1 MTEALWAG
9 MWASLQQSREQA
21 TDVRDTLQSTRSITD
36 RFLDSVSSNSS
47 SSSSQQQTDDDTSAI
62 TDGPFQIAWKCHSL
76 LTAPSLV
83 STTAIGQEFTWRLK
97 LGCLTLL
104 EALCRQFTET
114 KSQSPLFPLLVKDS
128 LACLHA
134 CAQHE
139 RSSATSAMEQACYLA
154 FVESLLPDMFDPQE
168 QYNQVQEAFDAG
180 NVTPEVETL
189 VQNAVQKW
197 VSTYQDDNYVNPL
210 VWAQRGAE
218 VTSLKALQKDADP
231 QSALGVNDAMRPLH
245 SVDAA
250 FARPMPPPLLP
261 LIGYDEDEVALT
273 DQEKQQVNE
282 YLHTELVWLTPTNLR
297 LMLLP
302 DDEKDDLEATER
314 TREVIQLLKTKA
326 FVKPLAP
333 NEQRQVLQMLNED
346 DENIMQET
354 DADEDDEDNM
364 AFRMVQESGLNPQN
378 LPRLV
383 EHNPLVAYEC
393 LVRILTYSTEDSKN
407 DYLSSLIGMD
417 MSLHTMEV
425 VNRLATHNLGS
436 SSRRPILM
444 PEYLHLF
451 ISSCIASCENVQDRH
466 AQNRLVRL
474 VCVFVQSLLRNK
486 IVYVEDIYV
495 EVQAFCVEFSRIRE
509 ATALFKSLKE
519 LS

>member
-1 MTEALWAG
+1 MTEALWSG
-9 MWASLQQSREQA
+9 MWASLQNREKSS
-21 TDVRDTLQSTRSITD
+21 DVSEILHATRSITD
-36 RFLDSVSSNSS
+36 RFMEAVTKEDLQSV
-47 SSSSQQQTDDDTSAI
+47 
-62 TDGPFQIAWKCHSL
+62 DGPFQIAWKCHSL

-83 STTAIGQEFTWRLK
+83 STTAIGQEFTWRLR

-104 EALCRQFTET
+104 EALCRQFTRT
-114 KSQSPLFPLLVKDS
+114 KSESPLFPLLVQNA

-134 CAQHE
+134 GAQSQ
-139 RSSATSAMEQACYLA
+139 RSNATSALEQSCYYA
-154 FVESLLPDMFDPQE
+154 FVESLLPDMFDSEKYPQI
-168 QYNQVQEAFDAG
+168 QAAFDSG
-180 NVTPEVETL
+180 DVSPEIEAL
-189 VQNAVQKW
+189 VQTAVDRW

-218 VTSLKALQKDADP
+218 VTSLKAMQKDSDP
-231 QSALGVNDAMRPLH
+231 ASTLTVNDAMRPLH
-245 SVDAA
+245 SLDAA

-273 DQEKQQVNE
+273 DKEQLQVSE
-282 YLHTELVWLTPTNLR
+282 YLHTELLWLTPTNLR

-302 DDEKDDLEATER
+302 DDEQDDLDATER

-333 NEQRQVLQMLNED
+333 NEQRTVLQMLNDKTNE
-346 DENIMQET
+346 IT
-354 DADEDDEDNM
+354 DEDNV
-364 AFRMVQESGLNPQN
+364 AFRMVKESGLTPQN

-393 LVRILTYSTEDSKN
+393 LVRILTYSIEDEKN
-407 DYLSSLIGMD
+407 EYLSTLIGMD

-425 VNRLATHNLGS
+425 VNRLATHNLGGGK
-436 SSRRPILM
+436 PILM
-444 PEYLHLF
+444 AEYLHLF

-486 IVYVEDIYV
+486 IVHVEDIYV

-509 ATALFKSLKE
+509 AAALFKSLKE
-519 LS
+519 LN

>member
-1 MTEALWAG
+1 MTDALWAG
-9 MWASLQQSREQA
+9 MWASLQQSREQ
-21 TDVRDTLQSTRSITD
+21 TKDVRDTLESTRSITD
-36 RFLDSVSSNSS
+36 RFLDSVSS
-47 SSSSQQQTDDDTSAI
+47 SSQQQTEET
-62 TDGPFQIAWKCHSL
+62 TVDGPFQIAWKCHSL

-83 STTAIGQEFTWRLK
+83 STTAIGQEFTWRLR

-104 EALCRQFTET
+104 DALCRQFAET

-139 RSSATSAMEQACYLA
+139 RSSAASAMEQACYLA

-180 NVTPEVETL
+180 NVTPEVESL
-189 VQNAVQKW
+189 VQTAVQRW

-231 QSALGVNDAMRPLH
+231 QSALDVNDAMRPLH

-261 LIGYDEDEVALT
+261 LIGYDDDEVALT
-273 DQEKQQVNE
+273 DKEKQQVSE
-282 YLHTELVWLTPTNLR
+282 YMHTELVWLTPTNLR

-333 NEQRQVLQMLNED
+333 NEQRTVLQMLND
-346 DENIMQET
+346 DGQTNIES
-354 DADEDDEDNM
+354 DEDNM
-364 AFRMVQESGLNPQN
+364 PFRMVEESGLSPQN

-393 LVRILTYSTEDSKN
+393 LVRILTYSTEDQKN

-436 SSRRPILM
+436 SGRPILM

-451 ISSCIASCENVQDRH
+451 ISSCIASCENVQDRN

>member
-1 MTEALWAG
+1 MTEALWSG
-9 MWASLQQSREQA
+9 MWASLKSQDQVGEVA
-21 TDVRDTLQSTRSITD
+21 EILKTTRSITD
-36 RFLDSVSSNSS
+36 RFVDSIRQEVDNKDSV
-47 SSSSQQQTDDDTSAI
+47 
-62 TDGPFQIAWKCHSL
+62 DGPFQIAWKCHSL

-83 STTAIGQEFTWRLK
+83 ATTAVGQEFTWRLR

-104 EALCRQFTET
+104 EALCGQFTNS
-114 KSQSPLFPLLVKDS
+114 KSESPLFPLLVKDS

-134 CAQHE
+134 SAQPE
-139 RSSATSAMEQACYLA
+139 RNSATSAKEQACYMA
-154 FVESLLPDMFDPQE
+154 FVESLLPDMFDPQQYE
-168 QYNQVQEAFDAG
+168 QVKKAFDAG
-180 NVTPEVETL
+180 DMNSEVEEL
-189 VQNAVQKW
+189 VQAAVQRW

-218 VTSLKALQKDADP
+218 VTSLKAMQKDSDP
-231 QSALGVNDAMRPLH
+231 SSVLTVNDAMKPLH
-245 SVDAA
+245 SLDAA
-250 FARPMPPPLLP
+250 FARPMPSPLLP

-273 DQEKQQVNE
+273 DKERLQVCE

-302 DDEKDDLEATER
+302 DDEEDDLEATER
-314 TREVIQLLKTKA
+314 TREVTQLLKTKA

-333 NEQRQVLQMLNED
+333 NEQRTVLQMLNDKKD
-346 DENIMQET
+346 DSDEENI
-354 DADEDDEDNM
+354 
-364 AFRMVQESGLNPQN
+364 AFRMVRESGLSPHN

-393 LVRILTYSTEDSKN
+393 LVRILIYSSEDEKN

-436 SSRRPILM
+436 GRPILM

-486 IVYVEDIYV
+486 IIHVDDIYV

-509 ATALFKSLKE
+509 ATSLFKSLKE

>member
-1 MTEALWAG
+1 MTDALWAD
-9 MWASLQQSREQA
+9 MWAGLHGRDPTTNVEDILRNIRLVTSRFME
-21 TDVRDTLQSTRSITD
+21 
-36 RFLDSVSSNSS
+36 SVKNGNK
-47 SSSSQQQTDDDTSAI
+47 SAV
-62 TDGPFQIAWKCHSL
+62 DGPFQIAWKCHSL

-83 STTAIGQEFTWRLK
+83 STTAIGQEFTWRRK

-104 EALCRQFTET
+104 EALCGQFTEN
-114 KSQSPLFPLLVKDS
+114 KAQSPLFPLLVKDA
-128 LACLHA
+128 LAVLHA
-134 CAQHE
+134 CTQPE
-139 RSSATSAMEQACYLA
+139 RSSANSALEQACFSS
-154 FVESLLPDMFDPQE
+154 FVESLLPDMFESD
-168 QYNQVQEAFDAG
+168 QYKQVQAAFDSG
-180 NVTPEVETL
+180 EVTAAVESVVEST
-189 VQNAVQKW
+189 VQRW
-197 VSTYQDDNYVNPL
+197 VSTYHDENYVDPL
-210 VWAQRGAE
+210 VWAQRGSE
-218 VTSLKALQKDADP
+218 VTSLKAMLKDSDP
-231 QSALGVNDAMRPLH
+231 SSAITVHDAMRPLH
-245 SVDAA
+245 SLDAA

-273 DQEKQQVNE
+273 DNERQQVSE
-282 YLHTELVWLTPTNLR
+282 YLHAELVWLTPTNLR

-314 TREVIQLLKTKA
+314 TREVVQLLKTKA
-326 FVKPLAP
+326 FIKPLAP
-333 NEQRQVLQMLNED
+333 NEQRTVLQMLNEGSKNS
-346 DENIMQET
+346 DEEKI
-354 DADEDDEDNM
+354 
-364 AFRMVQESGLNPQN
+364 AFRMVKESGLTPQN

-393 LVRILTYSTEDSKN
+393 LVQILTFSAEDDKN
-407 DYLSSLIGMD
+407 EYLSALIGMD

-436 SSRRPILM
+436 GGKPILL

-451 ISSCIASCENVQDRH
+451 ISSCINSCENIQDRH

-486 IVYVEDIYV
+486 IIQVEDIYV

-519 LS
+519 QG

>member
-1 MTEALWAG
+1 MVG
-9 MWASLQQSREQA
+9 
-21 TDVRDTLQSTRSITD
+21 VID
-36 RFLDSVSSNSS
+36 RKRRVNRVPV
-47 SSSSQQQTDDDTSAI
+47 A
-62 TDGPFQIAWKCHSL
+62 
-76 LTAPSLV
+76 
-83 STTAIGQEFTWRLK
+83 RK
-97 LGCLTLL
+97 LP
-104 EALCRQFTET
+104 ALCNFHV
-114 KSQSPLFPLLVKDS
+114 KSILCQLFSENKADSPLFPLLVKDS

-139 RSSATSAMEQACYLA
+139 RSSATSALEQACYLA
-154 FVESLLPDMFDPQE
+154 FVESLLPDMFDPE
-168 QYNQVQEAFDAG
+168 QFQQVQNAFDAG
-180 NVTPEVETL
+180 DISAEVESL
-189 VQNAVQKW
+189 VQTAVEKW

-218 VTSLKALQKDADP
+218 VTSLKALQKDSDP
-231 QSALGVNDAMRPLH
+231 SSALGVNDAMRPLH

-273 DQEKQQVNE
+273 DKEKLQVSE
-282 YLHTELVWLTPTNLR
+282 YLHTELAWLTPTNLR

-314 TREVIQLLKTKA
+314 TREVVQLLKTKA

-333 NEQRQVLQMLNED
+333 NEQRTVLQMLNDKTNE
-346 DENIMQET
+346 
-354 DADEDDEDNM
+354 ADEDNM
-364 AFRMVQESGLNPQN
+364 AFRMVEESGLTPQN

-393 LVRILTYSTEDSKN
+393 LVRILTYSTEDQKN

-436 SSRRPILM
+436 GMPILM